1 MMTGVICIVDGY
13 IVDHYCK
20 ANGQLWLLVT
30 TANILRFHEN
40 LSILVEK

>member
-1 MMTGVICIVDGY
+1 LMMTGVICIVDGY

-30 TANILRFHEN
+30 FRLP
-40 LSILVEK
+40 